1 MFSLKKSSSNSNLFL
16 INLILIILSN
26 LFINSSR
33 ADEFLDPVVVIGSKI
48 EQPLSNVLPSVT
60 VITKEEIQKSQ
71 AQSIADLLQGE
82 PGFEFTRNGGP
93 GNITSFFLRGE
104 NSVNAAIYVDDV
116 RVGTDG
122 LSNIDTS
129 ALPNPATIDH
139 IEIMRG
145 NAGALYGESAIGGV
159 INIYTKAE
167 SNNAPKAYATVSMG
181 SYKTHEEVIGIGGRT
196 GDTKFN
202 INLNQQKSNGFAP
215 INNTVYPFQYVNPN
229 AGASNSQGINAT
241 ISQILS
247 KDLELGAN
255 ARYQMSNVKYDDI
268 SAGPCGLA
276 GGICNDVGDGSGPSS
291 IFNMKTGTTDLGV
304 FSKLNINPNWK
315 SRVDY
320 SYSKILYDFSSN
332 ESISNVPFLNTFSN
346 YETNI
351 ASDNI
356 KWNNIYSINKSNQ
369 ITFGIDYS
377 LQRYSDGFGD
387 TMQRTSQGL
396 YSGYLLRLNDLDI
409 QLNARHDGL
418 IINENGSGYPSASY
432 GSNTGLL
439 GAGYWVTDN
448 FKLTSSISSGFRAP
462 SAGEIFGLTQ
472 VNASNGLNTYN
483 PNLKPETHTSVDYGA
498 EFVNRFTTTRIT
510 HFDTSTTNQITYL
523 GSFNN
528 DNGGY
533 TNIGQVKNKGWEF
546 SERAKWSGYTLVSA
560 YTLQNPVD
568 QSTGKTLLRR
578 AKEYGSLTID
588 KTFGENER
596 FDLGSKV
603 IFSGSRS
610 DAFYDPIAFLN
621 TNVTLNSYQ
630 IWSFFAGVKIDN
642 ELLLRLKMDNA
653 FNENYQTVY
662 GYNTPG
668 KTLRL
673 TLIYQQK

>member
-1 MFSLKKSSSNSNLFL
+1 MFSLKKSSNKS
-16 INLILIILSN
+16 NLILISSSLIIFIN
-26 LFINSSR
+26 LFIGSSH
-33 ADEFLDPVVVIGSKI
+33 ADDFLDPVVVIGSKI

-93 GNITSFFLRGE
+93 GNISSFFLRGE
-104 NSVNAAIYVDDV
+104 NSVNVAIYVDDV

-139 IEIMRG
+139 IEILRG

-159 INIYTKAE
+159 INIYTKAD

-181 SYKTHEEVIGIGGRT
+181 TYKTFEEVIGVGGRT

-202 INLNQQKSNGFAP
+202 INLNQQTSSGFAP
-215 INNTVYPFQYVNPN
+215 INNTVYPFQYINPN

-241 ISQILS
+241 ISQILT
-247 KDLELGAN
+247 KDIELGAN
-255 ARYQMSNVKYDDI
+255 ARYQMSNIKYDDI
-268 SAGPCGLA
+268 SAGPCGNLNL
-276 GGICNDVGDGSGPSS
+276 GYCTGVGDGSGPNS
-291 IFNMKTGTTDLGV
+291 IFNMKTETTDLGV
-304 FSKLNINPNWK
+304 FSKFNIYTNWK

-320 SYSKILYDFSSN
+320 SYSKILYDFSSS
-332 ESISNVPFLNTFSN
+332 ETTSNVPTLNTFSN
-346 YETNI
+346 YETI
-351 ASDNI
+351 VSSDNI
-356 KWNNIYSINKSNQ
+356 KWNNIYSINKNNQ

-396 YSGYLLRLNDLDI
+396 YSGYLLKISNLDL
-409 QLNARHDGL
+409 QLNARHDAL
-418 IINENGSGYPSASY
+418 NINEDGSGYPTASY
-432 GSNTGLL
+432 GSNTGLF
-439 GAGYWVTDN
+439 GVGYWITDN

-472 VNASNGLNTYN
+472 MNAGANTYN
-483 PNLKPETHTSVDYGA
+483 PSLKPETHTSVDYGA

-510 HFDTSTTNQITYL
+510 HFDTSTSNQITYL

-528 DNGGY
+528 YNGGY
-533 TNIGQVKNKGWEF
+533 TNIGKVRNKGFEF
-546 SERAKWSGYTLVSA
+546 SERAKWGGYTIVSA

-568 QSTGKTLLRR
+568 QSTGMTLLRR
-578 AKEYGSLTID
+578 AKEYGSFMLD
-588 KTFGENER
+588 KSFGENDR

-603 IFSGSRS
+603 ILSGSRS
-610 DAFYDPIAFLN
+610 DAFYDPNTRAN
-621 TNVTLNSYQ
+621 TNVTLSSYQ
-630 IWSFFAGVKIDN
+630 IWSFFAGMKIND
-642 ELLLRLKMDNA
+642 EYLLRANIENA
-653 FNENYQTVY
+653 FNENYETVY